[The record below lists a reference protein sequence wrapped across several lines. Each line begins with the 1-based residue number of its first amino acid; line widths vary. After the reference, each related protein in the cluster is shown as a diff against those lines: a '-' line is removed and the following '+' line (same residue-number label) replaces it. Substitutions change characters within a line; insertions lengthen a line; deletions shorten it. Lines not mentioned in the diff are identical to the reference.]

1 MIPLI
6 PWFWKTTT
14 TTTWG
19 SKKKGFVPST
29 SRAKIRVYR
38 RKNRE
43 EEEEEEVTWHEKK
56 RRPHQNFDLLVP
68 AKRGSRRKIVAGGR
82 AWGWRVGVR
91 RAGEGLREEGGWP
104 VRVSVAIGV
113 TGCSRSFSIWTWF
126 AFFCPFSLLSLRL
139 PTVGPA
145 GLDNFYSLITVFDRL
160 TFLFFSQ
167 KKIIFFFSQKI
178 KNISSRKKGFS
189 G

>member
-1 MIPLI
+1 M
-6 PWFWKTTT
+6 
-14 TTTWG
+14 
-19 SKKKGFVPST
+19 
-29 SRAKIRVYR
+29 
-38 RKNRE
+38 
-43 EEEEEEVTWHEKK
+43 TWHEEK

-82 AWGWRVGVR
+82 ARGWRVGVR

-126 AFFCPFSLLSLRL
+126 AFFCPFSLLSLRPQL
-139 PTVGPA
+139 WGPQ
-145 GLDNFYSLITVFDRL
+145 VW
-160 TFLFFSQ
+160 
-167 KKIIFFFSQKI
+167 IIFILWSLSLTGWLSYFFPKKKLFSFFSQKI
-178 KNISSRKKGFS
+178 KIISSRKKGFS